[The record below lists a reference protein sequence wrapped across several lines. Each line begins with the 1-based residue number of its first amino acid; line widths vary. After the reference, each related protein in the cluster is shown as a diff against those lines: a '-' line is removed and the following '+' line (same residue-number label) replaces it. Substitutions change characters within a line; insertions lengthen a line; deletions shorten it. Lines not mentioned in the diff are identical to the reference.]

1 MSYKNGGI
9 ANTQGGSFTGAGAVV
24 TLTLGFVPAKV
35 EVFNSTDAIAWTKF
49 YDMAATIT
57 KKVVAAGTQTADTG
71 SAIVI
76 NSDGTVTLSATLAAN
91 GKVCSWV
98 ASG

>member
-1 MSYKNGGI
+1 MTYRNGGI
-9 ANTQGGSFTGAGAVV
+9 ANTAGGSFTGAGAVV
-24 TLTLGFVPAKV
+24 TLTLGFVPVSV
-35 EVFNSTDAIAWTKF
+35 EVFNSTDAISWTKF
-49 YDMAATIT
+49 YDMAATVT
-57 KKVVAAGTQTADTG
+57 KKETAASVQTADAG

-98 ASG
+98 ARG